1 MNYIVQNPI
10 QLEYATLK
18 RARGGLYITMNKEN
32 QPLIQPLKLGDL
44 HLRNRVIMAPLT
56 RTRARNAEH
65 VPTDLMLEYYRQ
77 RASAGLIYTEGTFVS
92 DDSQGWYGAPGI
104 YTEKQRRAWQKIT
117 DAVHNEGGKIFVQ
130 LWHTGGVSRPELRD
144 GLPALAPSA
153 LDLGQQVHSLNG
165 IGMSEQNREMTVED
179 IKNTIADFAH
189 AARIAK
195 EAGFD
200 GVQLQAGYVYLFQQF
215 LHDLTNKR
223 TDSYGGSIENRAR
236 FLFETL
242 EAILQVW
249 PSQRVSVKAGPMMN
263 EHGLLQST
271 QTTLEMSAYVAKKLN
286 EYNIS
291 HLFLM
296 RQLINL
302 EKTPI
307 AHMAGDA
314 VLYHF
319 RKIFKGQ
326 IIGNSGISIEQ
337 ANRLIAENVVDAVAF
352 GRDYIAN
359 PDLVERIRLN
369 APLNEQRSEHF
380 YGDSSHGYT
389 DYPVLQEVAAGASSR

>member
-1 MNYIVQNPI
+1 MNRDNQSFLKPI
-10 QLEYATLK
+10 
-18 RARGGLYITMNKEN
+18 
-32 QPLIQPLKLGDL
+32 KLGDL
-44 HLRNRVIMAPLT
+44 DLRNRVIMAPLT

-77 RASAGLIYTEGTFVS
+77 RASAGLIFTEGTFVS
-92 DDSQGWYGAPGI
+92 DGAQGWYGAPGI
-104 YTEKQRRAWQKIT
+104 YTEKQRKAWERIT
-117 DAVHNEGGKIFVQ
+117 DAVHKEGGKIFVQ
-130 LWHTGGVSRPELRD
+130 LWHTGGVSSPELRD

-153 LDLGQQVHSLNG
+153 LDLGQQVHSIQG
-165 IGMSEQNREMTVED
+165 VVMSGLNREMSISD
-179 IKNTIADFAH
+179 IKSTIAEFAY

-200 GVQLQAGYVYLFQQF
+200 GIQLQAGYIYLFQQF

-223 TDSYGGSIENRAR
+223 TDAYGGSIENRAR

-242 EAILQVW
+242 EAVLEVW

-263 EHGLLQST
+263 EHGLLRASE
-271 QTTLEMSAYVAKKLN
+271 TTLEASEYVANKLN
-286 EYNIS
+286 DYNIS

-296 RQLINL
+296 QQLTNI

-314 VLYHF
+314 VLHHF

-326 IIGNSGISIEQ
+326 IVGNSGISIEQ
-337 ANRLIAENVVDAVAF
+337 ANRLIAESVVDAVAF

-359 PDLVERIRLN
+359 PDLVERIRLG
-369 APLNEQRSEHF
+369 ARLNEQRPEFF
-380 YGDSSHGYT
+380 YGDTPDGFT
-389 DYPVLQEVAAGASSR
+389 DYPVWSSSADIATER

>member
-1 MNYIVQNPI
+1 VVQNGTETEP
-10 QLEYATLK
+10 YTRNSKTATSGFTRK
-18 RARGGLYITMNKEN
+18 MNRDD
-32 QPLIQPLKLGDL
+32 QPLLQPLKLGDL
-44 HLRNRVIMAPLT
+44 DLRNRVIMAPLT
-56 RTRARNAEH
+56 RTRAGNAQH

-77 RASAGLIYTEGTFVS
+77 RASAGLVFTEATFVS

-104 YTEKQRRAWQKIT
+104 YTERQRKAWAKIT
-117 DAVHNEGGKIFVQ
+117 DAVHKEGSKMFVQ

-153 LDLGQQVHSLNG
+153 VDLGQQVHSVKG
-165 IGMSEQNREMTVED
+165 VEMSGQCREMSIDD
-179 IKNTIADFAH
+179 IKRTTADFVH

-200 GVQLQAGYVYLFQQF
+200 GIQIQAGYVYLFQQF
-215 LHDLTNKR
+215 LHELTNRR
-223 TDSYGGSIENRAR
+223 TDAYGGSIENRAR

-242 EAILQVW
+242 EAVLEVW

-263 EHGLLQST
+263 EHGLLKAT
-271 QTTLEMSAYVAKKLN
+271 ETTLEASEYVAKKLN
-286 EYNIS
+286 DYNIS

-296 RQLINL
+296 QQLTSL
-302 EKTPI
+302 ERTPI

-314 VLYHF
+314 VLHHF

-326 IIGNSGISIEQ
+326 IVGNSGISIEQ
-337 ANRLIAENVVDAVAF
+337 ANRLIAEKVVDAVAF

-359 PDLVERIRLN
+359 PDLVERIRLG
-369 APLNEQRSEHF
+369 APLNEQRPEF
-380 YGDSSHGYT
+380 YYGDLPDGYT
-389 DYPVLQEVAAGASSR
+389 DYPVFSGSAACAVMR